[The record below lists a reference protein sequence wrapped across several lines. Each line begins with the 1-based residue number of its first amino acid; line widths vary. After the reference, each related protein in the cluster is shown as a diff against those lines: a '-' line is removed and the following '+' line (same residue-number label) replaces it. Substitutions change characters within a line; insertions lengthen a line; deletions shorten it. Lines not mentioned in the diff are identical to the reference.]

1 MEKVT
6 STFKEDEQAWVSPEI
21 SMHRDI
27 YLVIQLSQ
35 AGKVVI
41 RQNSGGSKWERVPI
55 ARHKDTDNF
64 CFRLRVSSPNLK
76 IKIFTST
83 QPKEIKYDY
92 I

>member
-1 MEKVT
+1 MEKIT
-6 STFKEDEQAWVSPEI
+6 STYSQEEQAWVSPEI

-27 YLVIQLSQ
+27 YLVIQLVK
-35 AGKVVI
+35 AGKLVI
-41 RQNSGGSKWERVPI
+41 RQNCGDDKWVRVPI

-64 CFRLRVSSPNLK
+64 CLRLRVSSPNLK

-83 QPKEIKYDY
+83 QPKEIKYGY

>member
-1 MEKVT
+1 MEKVN
-6 STFKEDEQAWVSPEI
+6 SAYNQEEQAWVSPEI

-27 YLVIQLSQ
+27 YLIIQLYQ
-35 AGKVVI
+35 AGKLLV
-41 RQNSGGSKWERVPI
+41 RQNCGDGKWLRVPI

-64 CFRLRVSSPNLK
+64 CLRMRVSSANLK

>member
-6 STFKEDEQAWVSPEI
+6 STYSQEEQAWVSTEI
-21 SMHRDI
+21 SMHCDI
-27 YLVIQLSQ
+27 YLIVQLSQ
-35 AGKVVI
+35 AGKLLI
-41 RQNSGGSKWERVPI
+41 RQNCGDGKWLRVPI
-55 ARHKDTDNF
+55 AWHKDTDNF
-64 CFRLRVSSPNLK
+64 CLRMRVSSANLK